1 MFMSFLRLVRPN
13 RRALEWA
20 IKPGNQKPN
29 TAEKFTKPTRST
41 HSIRGETPM
50 TKTVLRVF
58 GVAIVVTAMTMAS
71 AFAGGLL
78 CGGQS
83 HEVSVPTETVSTDG
97 PVTVAESGTQE
108 TQ

>member
-1 MFMSFLRLVRPN
+1 
-13 RRALEWA
+13 
-20 IKPGNQKPN
+20 
-29 TAEKFTKPTRST
+29 
-41 HSIRGETPM
+41 M
-50 TKTVLRVF
+50 TKTVFRVS
-58 GVAIVVTAMTMAS
+58 GVAIAVTAVTMAS

-97 PVTVAESGTQE
+97 PVTVAESGTQQ